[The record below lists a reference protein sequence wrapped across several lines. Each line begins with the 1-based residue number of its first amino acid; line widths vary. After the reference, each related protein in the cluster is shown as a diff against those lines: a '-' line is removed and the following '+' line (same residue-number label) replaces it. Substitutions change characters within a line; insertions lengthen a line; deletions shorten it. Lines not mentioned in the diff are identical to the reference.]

1 MIPFSTLAMGS
12 SQDALWALCFAV
24 GAGCLLTV
32 LSRRLHLPTI
42 VLLLLG
48 GFALGPE
55 GLGWLHPNAL
65 GDLLPMIVSLAVGLI
80 LFEGALTLDLKEFKE
95 ASTVIKRLL
104 TIGVLITW
112 LGSGLTAYLVFN
124 TSPAFALLMGSL
136 IIVTGPT
143 VIVPLLRRIRVQQKI
158 GSILHWEAVLIDTIG
173 VFTAILCFEWVVEG
187 GGAVA
192 IPSFLLRVASG
203 AAIGFIGGYSIYWMM
218 KKHWVPDNIV
228 NAFALASA
236 MLLFGATELIK
247 PEAGLLSV
255 TIAGLIVGFK
265 KPRQLREIKAFKAE
279 IVDLLIGMLFLL
291 LVARLEMQQ
300 FIDFFKMGGGW
311 VLFSVI
317 LIIRPVEIAIS
328 SWGTPLNLREKA
340 LLSWVAPRGV
350 VAASMASL
358 FALSLSAKENPVGD
372 PALLESFVYSVICAT
387 VLIQG
392 LSAGMFAKALGL
404 QRPAP
409 NDWVIIGAHHFGRE
423 LARKLMRQDEQH
435 VLLLDTNA
443 RNIALARKEGLPA
456 LHRDGMEAEKLY
468 EEEQALF
475 GAGYVLALTD
485 NVELNQ
491 ILMQRWAEE
500 LDNEKVFG
508 WIPLDSP
515 TTEDQ
520 LTGQS
525 VFGDLSRPAVIGS
538 ELLQDESSFETV
550 IWEEGKSLASGD
562 WHPLF
567 IRRGKQ
573 LKAVPHDASL
583 KEIVKPEDEV
593 ICLRRSEGFLLR
605 ALHSGGFL
613 KLECNSIESL
623 YQQLAHVANE
633 HVPTISEEK
642 VFEDLAEQGRV
653 FPAFLGHG
661 IAIPHVYCEDL
672 DYRICFVAHL
682 KEGLT
687 ILGQDE
693 AIDCVFFIISP
704 KGDTEGHLST
714 LADIAKTCRTER
726 LRTQIKNAETVDD
739 VIVAIGG

>member
-1 MIPFSTLAMGS
+1 MTYTPILAVGGT
-12 SQDALWALCFAV
+12 QDALWALCFAV
-24 GAGCLLTV
+24 GGGCLLTI

-55 GLGWLHPNAL
+55 GLDVLHPNAL
-65 GDLLPMIVSLAVGLI
+65 GDFLPMVVSLAVGLI
-80 LFEGALTLDLKEFKE
+80 LFEGALTLDLKEFKQT
-95 ASTVIKRLL
+95 STVIKRLL
-104 TIGVLITW
+104 TVGVLITW
-112 LGSGLTAYLVFN
+112 LGSGLTAYIVFD
-124 TSPAFALLMGSL
+124 TSPSFALLMGSL

-143 VIVPLLRRIRVQQKI
+143 VIVPLLRRIRVQQKL
-158 GSILHWEAVLIDTIG
+158 GSILHWEGVLIDTIG

-192 IPSFLLRVASG
+192 LPNFLIR
-203 AAIGFIGGYSIYWMM
+203 IIGGAVIGGVGGYLIYWMM
-218 KKHWVPDNIV
+218 RKNWIPDNMV
-228 NAFALASA
+228 NAFALAGA
-236 MLLFGATELIK
+236 MLIFGATELIK

-255 TIAGLIVGFK
+255 TVAGMIVGIK

-291 LVARLEMQQ
+291 LVARLELQQ
-300 FIDFFKMGGGW
+300 FIDFFEMGGGW

-317 LIIRPVEIAIS
+317 LLIRPISIAAS
-328 SWGTPLNLREKA
+328 SWGTPLNIREKA

-358 FALSLSAKENPVGD
+358 FALSLSSKENPVGD

-392 LSAGMFAKALGL
+392 LSAGIFAKILGL

-423 LARKLMRQDEQH
+423 LARKLMRKDEQH

-443 RNIALARKEGLPA
+443 RNIALAKKEGLPA

-468 EEEQALF
+468 ENEQALF

-491 ILMQRWAEE
+491 LLMQRWAEE
-500 LDNEKVFG
+500 LNSESVFG

-515 TTEDQ
+515 TEEDQ

-538 ELLQDESSFETV
+538 ELLQGESSFETV
-550 IWEEGKSLASGD
+550 LWEEGKSLASGD

-573 LKAVPHDASL
+573 LKAIAQDASL
-583 KEIVKPEDEV
+583 KELVKPEDEV
-593 ICLRRSEGFLLR
+593 ICLRRAEGFLLR
-605 ALHSGGFL
+605 ALYSGGFL
-613 KLECNSIESL
+613 HLECESIESL
-623 YQQLAHVANE
+623 YAQLAYAATA
-633 HVPTISEEK
+633 HVPTILQNQ
-642 VFEDLAEQGRV
+642 VLEDLNEQGRI

-661 IAIPHVYCEDL
+661 VAIPHVYCTDL

-682 KEGLT
+682 KNGLT
-687 ILGQDE
+687 IPGQDE
-693 AIDCVFFIISP
+693 AIDFVFFIISP
-704 KGDTEGHLST
+704 KGDSEGHLAT
-714 LADIAKTCRTER
+714 LAEIAKNCRTER
-726 LRTQIKNAETVDD
+726 LRNQIKGAESIDE
-739 VIVAIGG
+739 VIAAISE

>member
-1 MIPFSTLAMGS
+1 MDTFQILAMGN
-12 SQDALWALCFAV
+12 SQGALWALCFAV

-42 VLLLLG
+42 VLLLIG

-55 GLGWLHPNAL
+55 WLGVLDPNAL
-65 GDLLPMIVSLAVGLI
+65 GDFLPMIVSLAVGLI
-80 LFEGALTLDLKEFKE
+80 LFEGALTLDLKEFKQT
-95 ASTVIKRLL
+95 STVIKRLL
-104 TIGVLITW
+104 TVGVLITW
-112 LGSGLTAYLVFN
+112 LGSALTAYIVFE

-143 VIVPLLRRIRVQQKI
+143 VIVPLLRRIRVQQKLA
-158 GSILHWEAVLIDTIG
+158 SILHWEGVLIDTIG
-173 VFTAILCFEWVVEG
+173 VFTAILCYEWVVEG

-192 IPSFLLRVASG
+192 IPSFLIRVASG
-203 AAIGFIGGYSIYWMM
+203 AAIGLIGGYSIHWVM
-218 KKHWVPDNIV
+218 KKNWVPDNIV

-236 MLLFGATELIK
+236 MLIFGATELIK

-255 TIAGLIVGFK
+255 TIAGLIVGIK

-291 LVARLEMQQ
+291 LVARLELQQ

-317 LIIRPVEIAIS
+317 LIIRPLSIAAS
-328 SWGTPLNLREKA
+328 SFGTDLNLRQKA

-358 FALSLSAKENPVGD
+358 FALSLSVKENPVGD

-392 LSAGMFAKALGL
+392 LSAGIFARVLGL

-423 LARKLMRQDEQH
+423 LARKLMRKDEQH

-443 RNIALARKEGLPA
+443 RNIALAKKEGLPA

-468 EEEQALF
+468 ENEQALF

-491 ILMQRWAEE
+491 ILMQRWAKE

-515 TTEDQ
+515 TEAHQ
-520 LTGQS
+520 LTGQG

-538 ELLQDESSFETV
+538 ELLQSESSFETV
-550 IWEEGKSLASGD
+550 KWEEGNSLASGD

-573 LKAVPHDASL
+573 LRAVPHDAIL
-583 KEIVKPEDEV
+583 KAMVKEADEV

-605 ALHSGGFL
+605 ALHSGGFINT
-613 KLECNSIESL
+613 ECENIESL
-623 YQQLAHVANE
+623 YRELVKIAAG
-633 HVPTISEEK
+633 HVPSSSEEQIL
-642 VFEDLAEQGRV
+642 EDLEEQGRV

-661 IAIPHVYCEDL
+661 IAIPHVYCENL
-672 DYRICFVAHL
+672 DYRICFIAQL
-682 KEGLT
+682 KEGIT
-687 ILGQDE
+687 IPGQDE
-693 AIDCVFFIISP
+693 AIDFVFFIISP
-704 KGDTEGHLST
+704 KGDTEGHLAT
-714 LADIAKTCRTER
+714 LAEIAKNCRIER
-726 LRTQIKNAETVDD
+726 LRKQIKSADSVDD
-739 VIVAIGG
+739 VIAAISE